1 MTLRAQEDAARRKM
15 IQQASRA
22 ALRAHFS
29 GDGAGARRWLFLRE
43 ALLHSAGWT
52 GALLCVASWAVVA
65 GLLFGPNHADILLQ
79 VYSWLVVTPFEEVLA
94 RSNEAF
100 TSVAWSCVQFG
111 LMLGF
116 GLKLRAVVK
125 PAQEAA
131 KQQFSDSIV

>member
-79 VYSWLVVTPFEEVLA
+79 VYVAGGNAFRRSPGAIERSIHLCCLELCSIRSYAGLRTEIA
-94 RSNEAF
+94 RSGE
-100 TSVAWSCVQFG
+100 TCPRG
-111 LMLGF
+111 C
-116 GLKLRAVVK
+116 
-125 PAQEAA
+125 
-131 KQQFSDSIV
+131 